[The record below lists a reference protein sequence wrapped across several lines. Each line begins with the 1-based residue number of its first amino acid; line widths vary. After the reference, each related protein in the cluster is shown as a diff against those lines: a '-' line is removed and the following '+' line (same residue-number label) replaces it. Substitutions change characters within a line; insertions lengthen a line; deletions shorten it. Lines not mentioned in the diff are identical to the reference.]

1 MPLETLNVITQAE
14 EAAGRIEFDATAAAK
29 QRIADAGKA
38 GEAAVK
44 AAHLKAEKELE
55 QSRFELEQH
64 GKEDS
69 MAKAR
74 ETESQK
80 TQLRARAEQ
89 RLDQAAQLIVERI
102 VNS

>member
-14 EAAGRIEFDATAAAK
+14 ETAGRIESDAAATAK

-44 AAHLKAEKELE
+44 AARQRAEKELE

-64 GKEDS
+64 GKEAS

-74 ETESQK
+74 ETEMEK
-80 TQLRARAEQ
+80 TKLRTRAEQ